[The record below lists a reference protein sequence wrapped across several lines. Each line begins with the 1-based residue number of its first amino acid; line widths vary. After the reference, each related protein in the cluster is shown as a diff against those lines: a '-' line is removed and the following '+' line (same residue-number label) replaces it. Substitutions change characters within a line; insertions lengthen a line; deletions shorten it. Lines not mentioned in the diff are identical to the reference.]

1 MKFAS
6 APPNDFREFIR
17 TYYERCRERVPEIEG
32 NAGKWTFEDLVPG
45 LSDFDTRF
53 FVNDSMTA
61 EDWCRMSMEV
71 GRVHLELAR
80 ERKEWARNLEHLP
93 GVNLK
98 WEELFDPRQFFT
110 EFCQWTFYHG
120 GESNLNAAR
129 SYASNREWT
138 DSDAAYHWKK
148 IAIYYGPYNRT
159 IDRPI
164 NLGPYENKYSLHSR
178 LMHYMAPPVHSA
190 VCLMERKT
198 EPGKREAFRRAR
210 RLFPEPETIDLAL
223 DLIDRHYEEPRYLT
237 EPGVTELDALL
248 DRHLTEVVN
257 VLLDHYPLEC
267 PRNATVSQVKQATR
281 ALGGG
286 VTFAQMFENVKF
298 ARLMKGRL
306 WFYGQEVLWFDSPW
320 LIRNEL
326 NRIRANFL
334 ETPVRLFVKLVH
346 GQDVAADRALEI
358 VAGEVFDARQI
369 DACRVFARV
378 ARPECPDG
386 ELKRRA
392 LEIADIFD
400 PFFCAMEHLVTAARA
415 RLPRAPNPR
424 LPPTR

>member
-1 MKFAS
+1 MKFS
-6 APPNDFREFIR
+6 PRPRNDFAEFIE
-17 TYYERCRERVPEIEG
+17 TYFVRCRDRVPQIEG
-32 NAGKWTFEDLVPG
+32 NAGKWTFEDLIPG

-53 FVNDSMTA
+53 FVNDAMSA

-98 WEELFDPRQFFT
+98 WEELFDPQQFFT
-110 EFCQWTFYHG
+110 EFGQWTFYHG
-120 GESNLNAAR
+120 DESKQDAAR
-129 SYASNREWT
+129 RYVAGREWS

-159 IDRPI
+159 IDPPI

-178 LMHYMAPPVHSA
+178 LMHYLAPPVHSA
-190 VCLMERKT
+190 VSLMERT
-198 EPGKREAFRRAR
+198 TGPGKIEAFRRAR
-210 RLFPEPETIDLAL
+210 RLFPEPETIDLVL
-223 DLIDRHYEEPRYLT
+223 DLIGRHYEEPRYRT
-237 EPGVTELDALL
+237 EPGVTELDARL
-248 DRHLTEVVN
+248 DRYLTGMVN
-257 VLLDHYPLEC
+257 VLLDRYPLDC
-267 PRNATVSQVKQATR
+267 PRDATAPQLKDATR
-281 ALGGG
+281 KLGGG

-306 WFYGQEVLWFDSPW
+306 WFYGQDVLWFDSPW

-346 GQDVAADRALEI
+346 DRNVTAAQAMEI
-358 VAGEVFDARQI
+358 VAGEVFRPDQVE
-369 DACRVFARV
+369 ACRMFAQA
-378 ARPECPDG
+378 ARPECPPG
-386 ELKRRA
+386 ELKPRA
-392 LEIADIFD
+392 MEIASVFD
-400 PFFCAMEHLVTAARA
+400 PFFCAMEHLVSVARQ
-415 RLPRAPNPR
+415 RLPRSA
-424 LPPTR
+424 